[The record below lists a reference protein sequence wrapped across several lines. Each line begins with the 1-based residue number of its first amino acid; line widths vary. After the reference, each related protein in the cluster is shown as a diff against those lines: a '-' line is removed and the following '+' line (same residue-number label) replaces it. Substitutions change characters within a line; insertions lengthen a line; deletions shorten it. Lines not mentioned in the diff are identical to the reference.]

1 MPRDPWRAVAGGA
14 ELGRAGTCGGARASL
29 ARRDAP
35 ARLVLLAG
43 EFECALEDIS
53 TSGARIITDVPL
65 RTGNQGIL
73 RCSPLDVLF
82 SVCWTEGKS
91 AGLQFD
97 EEASLG
103 TIRQLR
109 WNNDCYRSHHDEELR
124 RMLQGWMK
132 RGEAAAIMQQ
142 PMRSV

>member
-1 MPRDPWRAVAGGA
+1 MASAPLPFDGPDPDMPAT
-14 ELGRAGTCGGARASL
+14 LGRRSAERFKVL
-29 ARRDAP
+29 VP

-82 SVCWTEGKS
+82 LVCWTEGKS

-109 WNNDCYRSHHDEELR
+109 WNNDCYRGHHDEELR

>member
-1 MPRDPWRAVAGGA
+1 MPATLRRRSA
-14 ELGRAGTCGGARASL
+14 ERFKVLV
-29 ARRDAP
+29 P

-82 SVCWTEGKS
+82 LVCWTEGKS

-109 WNNDCYRSHHDEELR
+109 WNNDCYRGHHDEELR